1 MRRLYEICRSGTK
14 VWITFKEG
22 DHNSSVAEPGY
33 FEAIADF
40 MENLDK
46 PKTERN

>member
-1 MRRLYEICRSGTK
+1 MRRLYETCRSGTK
-14 VWITFKEG
+14 VWSPLKEG

-40 MENLDK
+40 LENLDK
-46 PKTERN
+46 PKFNR